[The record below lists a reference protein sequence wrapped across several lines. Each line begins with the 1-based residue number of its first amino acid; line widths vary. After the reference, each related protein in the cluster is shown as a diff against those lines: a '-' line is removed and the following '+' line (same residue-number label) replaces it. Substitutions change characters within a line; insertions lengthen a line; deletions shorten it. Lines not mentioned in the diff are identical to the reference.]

1 MNKLLTA
8 LILVATALTAQAT
21 EKQTLKMEFGE
32 CVMQSRDLAKKGTN
46 VKEVDLVKSAGIMM
60 TFFETSTHH
69 ISITC
74 GIISR
79 GNDIMNFTKQTLV
92 EYRASNAQAEAN
104 RQAKTQDLSKQLGL

>member
-8 LILVATALTAQAT
+8 LILTATALTAQAQ

-60 TFFETSTHH
+60 TFFQTSTHH
-69 ISITC
+69 ISISC
-74 GIISR
+74 GIVGR
-79 GNDIMNFTKQTLV
+79 GNDIMNVSKQTLD